1 MRDFISDKYRIVFRL
16 PVLVLAA
23 IFMLA
28 GCSPKVDVALSADS
42 MIQLSFTSGTGK
54 TVAGLYFSTL
64 GVTEAES
71 FALIS
76 DTSELKHSLQNLGF
90 SVAKTESSGA
100 DIAFSASAKEAALS
114 SPASEIVSYG
124 ASGAAS
130 SGSSASGKVSTNGS
144 GEKIGAAKAASGA
157 AQVGAA
163 GANAAGTAGKNCFS
177 LTVTT
182 ELMQALLSQLPEETA
197 GWSEMLMAPL
207 FTGEEMSEAEYA
219 ELLGAVYGNKIVEE
233 AANAA
238 VTLCITVPAAI
249 LETKTPEYAKVSVS
263 KNAAKIS
270 IPLLSFLTECNA
282 VYSVIF

>member
-1 MRDFISDKYRIVFRL
+1 M
-16 PVLVLAA
+16 
-23 IFMLA
+23 
-28 GCSPKVDVALSADS
+28 DVALSADS

-64 GVTEAES
+64 GITEAES
-71 FALIS
+71 SALIS

-100 DIAFSASAKEAALS
+100 DISFSAYAAEAVLS

-124 ASGAAS
+124 ASGTAS
-130 SGSSASGKVSTNGS
+130 SGSSASGKVSTNAAGS
-144 GEKIGAAKAASGA
+144 KPGAAKAGAGASQNG
-157 AQVGAA
+157 VA

-182 ELMQALLSQLPEETA
+182 ELMQALLAQLPEETA

-207 FTGEEMSEAEYA
+207 FTGEELSEAEYS

-233 AANAA
+233 AENAA
-238 VTLCITVPAAI
+238 VTLSVTAPAQI
-249 LETKTPEYAKVSVS
+249 LETRIPEYAKVSVS
-263 KNAAKIS
+263 KNTAKIS
-270 IPLLSFLTECNA
+270 IPLLSFLTEYNA
-282 VYSVIF
+282 VYSVIY

>member
-28 GCSPKVDVALSADS
+28 GCSPRVDVALSADS

-100 DIAFSASAKEAALS
+100 DISFSASAKEAALS

-130 SGSSASGKVSTNGS
+130 SGKVSTNGS
-144 GEKIGAAKAASGA
+144 GEKNGAAKAAAGA